1 MSNAKQRVQ
10 LDLPEKS
17 LARLTGLKEKTEATS
32 YTEVVK
38 NALRLYE
45 AVVDEA
51 SAGNTFFVRNADGGI
66 REYIV
71 F

>member
-1 MSNAKQRVQ
+1 MSTAKRVQ
-10 LDLPEKS
+10 FDLPEKS
-17 LARLTGLKEKTEATS
+17 LMRLQELKAKTEATS

-45 AVVDEA
+45 ALIAENE
-51 SAGNTFFVRNADGGI
+51 AGNSFLVKAPSGQLK
-66 REYIV
+66 EYVV

>member
-1 MSNAKQRVQ
+1 MTVKQRVQ

-17 LARLTGLKEKTEATS
+17 LARLQELKSKTEATS
-32 YTEVVK
+32 YTEVIK

-45 AVVDEA
+45 AVIAEA
-51 SAGNTFFVRNADGGI
+51 EAGNKFLVQEPTGTI
-66 REYIV
+66 KEYVV

>member
-1 MSNAKQRVQ
+1 MQANKRLQ
-10 LDLPEKS
+10 LELPEKS
-17 LARLTGLKEKTEATS
+17 MGRLLGLKNKTEAAS

-45 AVVDEA
+45 AVIEEA
-51 SAGNTFFVRNADGGI
+51 DKGNTFCVKD
-66 REYIV
+66 REGSIKEYLV